1 MDQPDQSFLQSY
13 IGKTLGNYRLVKCL
27 GAGGV
32 GAVFLGEY
40 PRIESLVAIKIL
52 LPRFVSNEEM
62 VRRFLD
68 EARAVNR
75 IKHPGLVRI
84 HDIGTHEELG
94 KYLVMEYLRGETLM
108 QRLQDAGNLPVETT
122 VRLAQQ
128 AASALQAAHDAG
140 IIHRDMKPS
149 NVFLCP
155 DPEMPDGERVKLL
168 DFGVAKLTQENPL
181 DGMTRTGMVFG
192 SPHYMSPEQCVD
204 AKNVDLRS
212 DIYSL
217 AVITYAMLTCRM
229 PFEARTF
236 GQLVIMHQT
245 QMATPPRLY
254 RPDIPEALERVIMRG
269 LEVDSLLRHGSMTEL
284 REDLGRSIA
293 GAA

>member
-1 MDQPDQSFLQSY
+1 MQHPDTSFLQSY
-13 IGKTLGNYRLVKCL
+13 IGKTLGHYRLVKCL

-40 PRIESLVAIKIL
+40 ARIESLVAIKIL
-52 LPRFVSNEEM
+52 LPRFIANQEM

-75 IKHPGLVRI
+75 IIHPGLVRI

-94 KYLVMEYLRGETLM
+94 KFLVMEYLRGETLM
-108 QRLQDAGNLPVETT
+108 ERIKEAGSLPVATA
-122 VRLAQQ
+122 VNFARQ
-128 AASALQAAHDAG
+128 AASALEAAHAAG

-149 NVFLCP
+149 NIFLCP
-155 DPEMPDGERVKLL
+155 DAEMPGGERVKLL
-168 DFGVAKLTQENPL
+168 DFGVAKLTQDDAM
-181 DGMTRTGMVFG
+181 DGMTRTGTVFG

-204 AKNVDLRS
+204 AKNVDLRT

-217 AVITYAMLTCRM
+217 AVIAYAMLTRNM

-236 GQLVIMHQT
+236 GQLVMMHQT
-245 QMATPPRLY
+245 RTATPPRTF
-254 RPDIPEALERVIMRG
+254 RPDIPEALGRVILRG
-269 LEVDSLLRHGSMTEL
+269 LEVDPLLRQGSMAEL
-284 REDLGRSIA
+284 KDAL
-293 GAA
+293 GAAV

>member
-1 MDQPDQSFLQSY
+1 MDQPDLSFLQSY
-13 IGKTLGNYRLVKCL
+13 IGQTLGNYRLVKCL

-40 PRIESLVAIKIL
+40 PRIESHVAIKIL
-52 LPRFVSNEEM
+52 LPRFVSNADM

-75 IKHPGLVRI
+75 ISHPGLVKI
-84 HDIGTHEELG
+84 HDIGSHPELG
-94 KYLVMEYLRGETLM
+94 KFLVMELLRGETLM
-108 QRLQDAGNLPVETT
+108 DRIKSAGNLPAETT

-128 AASALQAAHDAG
+128 AASALGAAHAAG

-155 DPEMPDGERVKLL
+155 DPEMPGGERVKLL
-168 DFGVAKLTQENPL
+168 DFGVAKLTQEDAL
-181 DGMTRTGMVFG
+181 DGMTRTGSVFG
-192 SPHYMSPEQCVD
+192 SPHYMAPEQCVD

-217 AVITYAMLTCRM
+217 AVIIYAMLTSRM
-229 PFEARTF
+229 PFEAKTF
-236 GQLVIMHQT
+236 GQLVMMHQT
-245 QMATPPRLY
+245 REATPPTAFRG
-254 RPDIPEALERVIMRG
+254 DIPEALER
-269 LEVDSLLRHGSMTEL
+269 EVLRALQVDPLLRHGSMAEL
-284 REDLGRSIA
+284 REAL
-293 GAA
+293 GAAMASM

>member
-1 MDQPDQSFLQSY
+1 MQHPDTSFLQSY
-13 IGKTLGNYRLVKCL
+13 IGKTLGHYRLVKCL

-40 PRIESLVAIKIL
+40 ARIESLVAIKIL
-52 LPRFVSNEEM
+52 LPRFIANQEM

-75 IKHPGLVRI
+75 IIHPGLVRI

-94 KYLVMEYLRGETLM
+94 KFLVMEYLRGETLM
-108 QRLQDAGNLPVETT
+108 ERIKEAGSLPVATA
-122 VRLAQQ
+122 VNFARQ
-128 AASALQAAHDAG
+128 AASALEAAHAAG

-149 NVFLCP
+149 NIFLCP
-155 DPEMPDGERVKLL
+155 DAEMPGGERVKLL
-168 DFGVAKLTQENPL
+168 DFGVAKLTQEDSM
-181 DGMTRTGMVFG
+181 DGMTRTGTVFG

-204 AKNVDLRS
+204 AKNVDLRT

-217 AVITYAMLTCRM
+217 AVIAYAMLTRNM

-236 GQLVIMHQT
+236 GQLVMMHQT
-245 QMATPPRLY
+245 RTATPPRTF
-254 RPDIPEALERVIMRG
+254 RPDIPEALERVILRG
-269 LEVDSLLRHGSMTEL
+269 LEVDPLLRQGSMAEL
-284 REDLGRSIA
+284 KDAL
-293 GAA
+293 GAAV

>member
-1 MDQPDQSFLQSY
+1 MPHPDTSFLQSY
-13 IGKTLGNYRLVKCL
+13 IGKTLGHYRLVKCL

-40 PRIESLVAIKIL
+40 ARIESLVAIKIL
-52 LPRFVSNEEM
+52 LPRFIANQEM

-75 IKHPGLVRI
+75 IIHPGLVRI

-94 KYLVMEYLRGETLM
+94 KFLVMEYLRGETLM
-108 QRLQDAGNLPVETT
+108 ERIKEAGSLPVATA
-122 VRLAQQ
+122 VNFARQ
-128 AASALQAAHDAG
+128 AASALEAAHAAG

-149 NVFLCP
+149 NIFLCP
-155 DPEMPDGERVKLL
+155 DAEMPGGERVKLL
-168 DFGVAKLTQENPL
+168 DFGVAKLTQEDSM
-181 DGMTRTGMVFG
+181 DGMTRTGTVFG

-204 AKNVDLRS
+204 AKNVDLRT

-217 AVITYAMLTCRM
+217 AVIAYAMLTRNM

-236 GQLVIMHQT
+236 GQLVMMHQT
-245 QMATPPRLY
+245 RTATPPRTF
-254 RPDIPEALERVIMRG
+254 RPDIPEALERVILRG
-269 LEVDSLLRHGSMTEL
+269 LEVDPLLRQGSMAEL
-284 REDLGRSIA
+284 KDAL
-293 GAA
+293 GAAV